1 MKYIYKIFLLF
12 LVVTGVTS
20 CDENENFAILPA
32 QESFKILTPSSGSVI
47 VLDDTNLLN
56 TALFIS
62 WQSTSSIEG
71 ATFTIEAAETGTDFG
86 SPVVIGTTTGNNFS
100 MTVDELNTFLLD
112 VMGLKHEEA
121 ASVDIRVVA
130 NGEVTETISV
140 VFTPY
145 KVEFTEFYLVG
156 SMTGWDPPT
165 ALPMTRLDLNI
176 FEITIDL
183 VDDDAFKFLPTNT
196 GWDGDFGED
205 PNNPGNLISE
215 GEQDISGYP
224 AGKYKI
230 TVDLNTFTFTVVEVI
245 APDNLYIVG
254 NITDPTW
261 TPAAALPMNLI
272 KEGVFALV
280 IDIQDGA
287 EFKFLPTNTG
297 WDGDFGEDPNN
308 SGTIA
313 DMDGELN
320 VSGYTAGKYLVVVDF
335 NTLTY
340 NLTSVNS
347 LFLVGNIT
355 DPQWNPEASI
365 PMAEASLGVFSTI
378 IDLQDGAE
386 FKFLPT
392 NTGWDGDWG
401 LDPNNNEFI
410 ADIDGEQNL
419 SGYAA
424 GIYVIAVNFNTLSY
438 TVSSVN
444 TIPTELYLVGSFR
457 GWSNDADNP
466 QFTETSAGVFEISQ
480 ALSAGDEFKFVPVAS
495 SWDNDWGESPT
506 STGVLQQDGENNLNV
521 ADAGTYVIQ
530 VDFNTGTVS
539 VVLD

>member
-62 WQSTSSIEG
+62 WQSTSGIEG

-100 MTVDELNTFLLD
+100 MTVGELNTFLLD

-205 PNNPGNLISE
+205 PNNSGNLISE

-245 APDNLYIVG
+245 APNDLFLVGSLTGWDPPTSLPFFKAGENLFTI
-254 NITDPTW
+254 
-261 TPAAALPMNLI
+261 
-272 KEGVFALV
+272 V
-280 IDIQDGA
+280 IDLPDGG
-287 EFKFLPTNTG
+287 EFKFLPQNTG
-297 WDGDFGEDPNN
+297 WDGDWGEDPNN
-308 SGTIA
+308 PGSIIQE
-313 DMDGELN
+313 GEQN
-320 VSGYTAGKYLVVVDF
+320 VSGYAAGKYLVTVDF

-340 NLTSVNS
+340 NLSSVDN
-347 LFLVGNIT
+347 LFLVGSLT
-355 DPQWNPEASI
+355 GWDPGTSL
-365 PMAEASLGVFSTI
+365 PMGAASLGNFSII
-378 IDLQDGAE
+378 IDLPDGAE
-386 FKFLPT
+386 FKFLPQ
-392 NTGWDGDWG
+392 NTGWEGDWG
-401 LDPNNNEFI
+401 ADGNNPGRIIQE
-410 ADIDGEQNL
+410 GENNV

-424 GIYVIAVNFNTLSY
+424 GKYVIAVNFNTLSY
-438 TVSSVN
+438 TVSSVSAV
-444 TIPTELYLVGSFR
+444 PADLYLVGSFR
-457 GWSNDADNP
+457 GWSNDAANP
-466 QFTETSAGVFEISQ
+466 QFTEASAGIFTITQ
-480 ALSAGDEFKFVPVAS
+480 TLSADDEFKFVPVAGD
-495 SWDNDWGESPT
+495 WGNDWGESKV
-506 STGVLQQDGENNLNV
+506 SKGVLEQNDEQNMKV
-521 ADAGTYVIQ
+521 TDAGTYVIT
-530 VDFNTGTVS
+530 VNFNDGTVS
-539 VVLD
+539 IVLD